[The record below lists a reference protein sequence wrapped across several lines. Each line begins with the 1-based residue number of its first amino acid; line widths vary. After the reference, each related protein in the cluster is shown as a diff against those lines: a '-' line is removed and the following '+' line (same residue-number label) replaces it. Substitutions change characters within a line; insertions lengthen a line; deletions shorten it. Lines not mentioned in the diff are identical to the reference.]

1 MADIEDHPPFA
12 RKLSPTMEE
21 MFRRLAPNMGFG
33 LKTVLTN
40 LWLFRPLLLKVLPGI
55 NPSAGAMTQTT
66 LAFTT
71 AKGSDGLNVLPQQA
85 YVTGNMRLI
94 HHQAGEE
101 SIAAVKKVAA
111 RYGIETEVLYQDAPC
126 PVVGYDSEQFRLIET
141 IAAEIYPG
149 VQVTP
154 YVMTGGT
161 DAKFYKDL
169 CPNCI
174 RFAPLYIDRQQYSS
188 VHGLN
193 ENIHRGTLPMGVDFY
208 KRVIGKMDTIRA

>member
-1 MADIEDHPPFA
+1 
-12 RKLSPTMEE
+12 
-21 MFRRLAPNMGFG
+21 
-33 LKTVLTN
+33 
-40 LWLFRPLLLKVLPGI
+40 
-55 NPSAGAMTQTT
+55 MTQTT

-85 YVTGNMRLI
+85 TVTGNMRLI
-94 HHQAGEE
+94 QHQSGPE
-101 SIAAVKKVAA
+101 SFEAVRKIAAK
-111 RYGIETEVLYQDAPC
+111 YGIETEVLYEDAPC
-126 PVVGYDSEQFRLIET
+126 PVVGYESKQFKLIE
-141 IAAEIYPG
+141 EITARVYPG
-149 VQVTP
+149 VQVSP

-161 DAKFYKDL
+161 DAKFYKEL
-169 CPNCI
+169 CPHCI